1 MLLYY
6 PAAPGFLFPF
16 LLLGQMDLVE
26 SGQLLNESLVLWLR
40 ILKIFEF
47 KKILLQCKKLNFNTS
62 GRKLQ
67 EEPSPADR

>member
-1 MLLYY
+1 
-6 PAAPGFLFPF
+6 
-16 LLLGQMDLVE
+16 MDLVE
-26 SGQLLNESLVLWLR
+26 SGQLLNESLVLWHR

-47 KKILLQCKKLNFNTS
+47 EKILLQCKKLNFNTS